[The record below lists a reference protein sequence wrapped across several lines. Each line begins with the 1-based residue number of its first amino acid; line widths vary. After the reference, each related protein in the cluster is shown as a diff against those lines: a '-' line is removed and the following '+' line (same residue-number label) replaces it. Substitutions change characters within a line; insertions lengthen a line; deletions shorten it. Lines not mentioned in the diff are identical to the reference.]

1 MKGSRPISISLAAP
15 ATRILALAAVVAAI
29 TAAVAGGTSIAASG
43 ASATLQANKHVGGL
57 PAVVYGS
64 SIRLSGHENLAGSR
78 TFTVQAEAWPFKSGF
93 TTITSGKTS
102 GDYSFV
108 VGPSHATRYRV
119 LIANGPTSS
128 VVTVY
133 VLEKR
138 LSLSCNLCHNTNTPG
153 AHTLIIKGSF
163 RRPPGPA
170 GNKGPVYLYYALN
183 PSSTTPT
190 ILNLVANAPRHFVG
204 NTFSFTVSYTV
215 NFPNSTFRFGEAVCW
230 KESEGAN
237 GVGLPGRHSCG
248 NATVDRLR
256 YLG

>member
-1 MKGSRPISISLAAP
+1 MTGSRPISTSLAAP
-15 ATRILALAAVVAAI
+15 AIRIVTLAAGVAAI
-29 TAAVAGGTSIAASG
+29 TAAVAGTSIAASG
-43 ASATLQANKHVGGL
+43 AGATLVANKHVAGL

-108 VGPSHATRYRV
+108 VSPTHATRYRV
-119 LIANGPTSS
+119 LIANGPTSR
-128 VVTVY
+128 VLTAY

-138 LSLSCNLCHNTNTPG
+138 LSLSCSLCRNSNTAGT
-153 AHTLIIKGSF
+153 HTLVIKGRF
-163 RRPPGPA
+163 QRPPGPA

-183 PSSTTPT
+183 PSSVTPT
-190 ILNLVANAPRHFVG
+190 SLNLVANAPRRFAG
-204 NTFSFTVSYTV
+204 NTFSFTASYNV
-215 NFPNSTFRFGEAVCW
+215 QFPNSTFRFGEAVCW
-230 KESEGAN
+230 KESEGAS
-237 GVGLPGRHSCG
+237 GVGLPGRHGCG
-248 NATVDRLR
+248 NATVNRLH